1 MPKKHSSRTT
11 PVDNALV
18 SAAKTI
24 GKAAGRVAL
33 VLTAVTHRSAA
44 PEKNTRSQRSTKK
57 TAARASR
64 STKTRQS
71 KVASKAASTKPAS
84 SRKKTVRKKSS

>member
-1 MPKKHSSRTT
+1 MPTKNSSRST
-11 PVDNALV
+11 PVNNALV
-18 SAAKTI
+18 TAAKTL

-44 PEKNTRSQRSTKK
+44 PEKKTRSQRSLKK
-57 TAARASR
+57 TAARASG
-64 STKTRQS
+64 SAKTRQS
-71 KVASKAASTKPAS
+71 KVAGKAASTKPAS